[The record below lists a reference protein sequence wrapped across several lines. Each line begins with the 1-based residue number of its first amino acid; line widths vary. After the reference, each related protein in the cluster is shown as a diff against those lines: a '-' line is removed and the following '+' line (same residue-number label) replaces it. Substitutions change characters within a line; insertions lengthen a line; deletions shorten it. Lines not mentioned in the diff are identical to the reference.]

1 MSLGGGAALP
11 HRIEAESYR
20 LIEDRVDLSRLPEL
34 TRAVLMRVLH
44 ATADFSFVT
53 SMVLDEHSI
62 SAGVAALGAGG
73 PVVTD
78 VEMVRAGI
86 PGSLCYLGEARRRR
100 VLQEGDLDEAPT
112 LSALSMRIAA
122 LAHPEG
128 AVFVV
133 GCAPTALEE
142 LLDLVESAALR
153 PGLVVGLPVGL
164 VGAAAAKERLQ
175 KSTARPPAISNVGER
190 GGSPAAAA
198 VVNALHRL
206 AHPDGRR

>member
-1 MSLGGGAALP
+1 
-11 HRIEAESYR
+11 
-20 LIEDRVDLSRLPEL
+20 
-34 TRAVLMRVLH
+34 
-44 ATADFSFVT
+44 
-53 SMVLDEHSI
+53 
-62 SAGVAALGAGG
+62 
-73 PVVTD
+73 
-78 VEMVRAGI
+78 
-86 PGSLCYLGEARRRR
+86 
-100 VLQEGDLDEAPT
+100 
-112 LSALSMRIAA
+112 MRIAA